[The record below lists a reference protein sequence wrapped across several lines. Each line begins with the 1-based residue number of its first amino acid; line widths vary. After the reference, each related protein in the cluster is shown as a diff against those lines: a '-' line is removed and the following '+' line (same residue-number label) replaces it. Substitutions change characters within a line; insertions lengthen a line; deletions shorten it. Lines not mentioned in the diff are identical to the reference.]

1 MSLRRVLRGI
11 WPDRNPLRRSLDR
24 VEAVVLAAV
33 IAVFLVGG
41 PIAAFTTGQ
50 WAEHGAAAAAR
61 AERAA
66 WHPVRAVILHGVPR
80 PADHPYGADYFA
92 RVPARWTAQD
102 GAVRTGT
109 VMAAAGTPA
118 GATATIWTS
127 AQGVPTAPPLS
138 AAQISRQT
146 VLAGLMAVLGLALLL
161 TVSAVVIRR
170 LLNRRRMVSWDAEW
184 SATGPQW
191 CNYQ

>member
-1 MSLRRVLRGI
+1 MLRGI

-33 IAVFLVGG
+33 IAVFVVGA
-41 PIAAFTTGQ
+41 PIAAFTAGQ

-66 WHPVRAVILHGVPR
+66 WHPVRAVILHSVPR
-80 PADHPYGADYFA
+80 PSGNPYGAVNLGH
-92 RVPARWTAQD
+92 VPARWTAQD
-102 GAVRTGT
+102 GAVRIGT

-127 AQGVPTAPPLS
+127 AQGVPTGPPLT
-138 AAQISRQT
+138 AAQISRQA
-146 VLAGLMAVLGLALLL
+146 VLAGLTAVLGLALLL
-161 TVSAVVIRR
+161 TVSAIAIQR
-170 LLNRRRMVSWDAEW
+170 LLHRRRMAAWDAEW

-191 CNYQ
+191 CDYH

>member
-1 MSLRRVLRGI
+1 VLSGI

-33 IAVFLVGG
+33 IAVFLVGA

-66 WHPVRAVILHGVPR
+66 WYPVRAVILHGVPR
-80 PADHPYGADYFA
+80 PSDNPYGAVYLVH
-92 RVPARWTAQD
+92 VPARWTAQD

-109 VMAAAGTPA
+109 VTAAAGTPA
-118 GATATIWTS
+118 GATVTIWTS
-127 AQGVPTAPPLS
+127 VQGVPMGPPLN
-138 AAQISRQT
+138 AAQISRQA
-146 VLAGLMAVLGLALLL
+146 VLAGLTAVLGLALLL
-161 TVSAVVIRR
+161 TVSAFVIRR
-170 LLNRRRMVSWDAEW
+170 LLNRRRMAAWDAEW

-191 CNYQ
+191 CNYR

>member
-1 MSLRRVLRGI
+1 MRGI

-24 VEAVVLAAV
+24 AEAVVLAAV
-33 IAVFLVGG
+33 IAVFVAGA

-50 WAEHGAAAAAR
+50 WAAHGAAAAAR

-66 WHPVRAVILHGVPR
+66 WYPVRAIILHGVPR
-80 PADHPYGADYFA
+80 PSDNPYGAVYLVH
-92 RVPARWTAQD
+92 VPARWTTRD

-109 VMAAAGTPA
+109 VTAAAGTPA
-118 GATATIWTS
+118 GATVTIWTS
-127 AQGVPTAPPLS
+127 GQGVPMGAPQN
-138 AAQISRQT
+138 AAQITRQT
-146 VLAGLMAVLGLALLL
+146 VLASLMAVLCLAVLL
-161 TVSAVVIRR
+161 TVSAFVIRR
-170 LLNRRRMVSWDAEW
+170 LLDRRRMAAWDAEW

>member
-1 MSLRRVLRGI
+1 MLRGF

-33 IAVFLVGG
+33 IAMFLAGA
-41 PIAAFTTGQ
+41 PIAAFATGQ
-50 WAEHGAAAAAR
+50 WAAHGAAAAAR

-66 WHPVRAVILHGVPR
+66 WYPVRAIILHGVPR
-80 PADHPYGADYFA
+80 PSDNPYGAVYLVH
-92 RVPARWTAQD
+92 VPARWTAPD

-109 VMAAAGTPA
+109 VTAAAGTPV
-118 GATATIWTS
+118 GATVTIWTS
-127 AQGVPTAPPLS
+127 GQGVPMGPPLS

-146 VLAGLMAVLGLALLL
+146 VLASLMAVLCLAVLL
-161 TVSAVVIRR
+161 TVFTFVIRR
-170 LLNRRRMVSWDAEW
+170 FLNRRRMAAWDAEW

-191 CNYQ
+191 CNYR